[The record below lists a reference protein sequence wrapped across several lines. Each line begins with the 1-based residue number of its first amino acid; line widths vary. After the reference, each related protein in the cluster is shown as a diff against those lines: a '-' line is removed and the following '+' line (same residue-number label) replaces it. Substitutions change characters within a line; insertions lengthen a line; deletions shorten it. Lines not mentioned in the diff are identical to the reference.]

1 MCSRWLSTR
10 RRCPRASLIRRRRS
24 SSSRYSTPAP
34 ASRCLNRPQGGSML
48 RKYNING
55 AMYEYDLDRPSVR
68 DAMMLKT
75 ATGMNMTPFTQAFN
89 DADPAVF
96 QAFAWL
102 LLRRAGVKGTDGQ
115 PLQLADTP
123 DFNMLEFLNY
133 EQDDEEPDEDR

>member
-1 MCSRWLSTR
+1 
-10 RRCPRASLIRRRRS
+10 
-24 SSSRYSTPAP
+24 
-34 ASRCLNRPQGGSML
+34 ML

-102 LLRRAGVKGTDGQ
+102 LLKRAGVKGTDG
-115 PLQLADTP
+115 
-123 DFNMLEFLNY
+123 Y
-133 EQDDEEPDEDR
+133 EQDDEEPDDAADPTTDSFSPSGITPDSTSPEPSTSMD

>member
-1 MCSRWLSTR
+1 
-10 RRCPRASLIRRRRS
+10 
-24 SSSRYSTPAP
+24 
-34 ASRCLNRPQGGSML
+34 ML

-102 LLRRAGVKGTDGQ
+102 LLKRAGVKGTDGQ

-133 EQDDEEPDEDR
+133 EQDDEEPDDAADPTTVSFSLSGITPDSTSPEPSTSMD